1 MNRARNADHAARTC
15 ERFVYFIVKITS
27 VWLSNMA
34 DTLLKNSRGAQRYVG
49 FFSWLCFSDA
59 DWLGG
64 GKLRSRG
71 ICWSILLSTWF
82 GWRAFLGDACPH
94 ECCNFSFKIR
104 IRSCKTVTYSCD
116 GMCRTSPD
124 SILKLWRDFVQVLP
138 EGGFAKYRLLRVVWG
153 VVGGWVVL

>member
-49 FFSWLCFSDA
+49 FF
-59 DWLGG
+59 LGCAFRMLIGWG
-64 GKLRSRG
+64 GKLRSHG
-71 ICWSILLSTWF
+71 ICWSILLFTWF
-82 GWRAFLGDACPH
+82 GWRAFLGDACPP

-104 IRSCKTVTYSCD
+104 IRSCKTATHSCD
-116 GMCRTSPD
+116 GMCRTFPD

-138 EGGFAKYRLLRVVWG
+138 EWGFAKYRLLRVVWG